1 MKIQVHKIFRNLT
14 KNLSDF
20 LKKKLFEIITILG
33 HAPVVIPPLKKL
45 FDLMNYHISVTNE
58 KNHCKN

>member
-1 MKIQVHKIFRNLT
+1 MKIQVHKIFRDLT
-14 KNLSDF
+14 KNKSYF

-58 KNHCKN
+58 KKPL